1 MGWFQTLW
9 MRKLGALGATLV
21 CFIFLGGITDT
32 FLFYQQIT
40 FMLLALTAIVITS
53 RETKQGDFY

>member
-1 MGWFQTLW
+1 MFYL
-9 MRKLGALGATLV
+9 
-21 CFIFLGGITDT
+21 LGGITDT

-53 RETKQGDFY
+53 RETKQGDFLLENSLSKPCHDPYKN